1 MLSSDKNVESI
12 IELIEAIKDYIV
24 LKKEY
29 LKYDVVEKLVKLATA
44 LVVGIIMV
52 ILFSGLLLYLSFSA
66 VYLLTPY
73 LGEAGG
79 FAAIAAVYLLIIILV
94 LINRKSWIERPLVRL
109 LADILLN

>member
-29 LKYDVVEKLVKLATA
+29 LKYDVVEKMVKLATA
-44 LVVGIIMV
+44 LVVGVVMII
-52 ILFSGLLLYLSFSA
+52 LLSGLLFYLSFA
-66 VYLLTPY
+66 AAYLLSPY

-79 FAAIAAVYLLIIILV
+79 FAAIAGFYLLIIILV
-94 LINRKSWIERPLVRL
+94 LSNRKSWIERPLVRL
-109 LADILLN
+109 LAGILFS